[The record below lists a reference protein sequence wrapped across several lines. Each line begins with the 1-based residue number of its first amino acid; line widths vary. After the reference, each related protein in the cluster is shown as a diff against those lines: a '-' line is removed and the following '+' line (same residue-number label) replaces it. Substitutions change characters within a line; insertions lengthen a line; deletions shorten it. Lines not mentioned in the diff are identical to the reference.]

1 MSELILRNPHSVMA
15 ALRTRPRD
23 VQEVRI
29 NQRTANDA
37 WKDVAAAAQA
47 AGVVVRPFGGR
58 PGTAKRGGR
67 GGSGRGG
74 GGHEGRAGA
83 AEASVRERDDVLLEP
98 LFAGAQERP
107 GVWVALDQLQD
118 PHNLGAIFR
127 TAAFFG
133 VRGIVLTKDRSAP
146 LSATAYDVA
155 SGGVE
160 HVPFSLQTNLSR
172 AIEEAKTSGL
182 WVLGTSEHAEQ
193 DLAAIDRE
201 RSWLLIIGNEERGLR
216 RLTLEHCD
224 EICRLSPRGEVTSL
238 NASVAAGICIAG
250 LSGAI

>member
-1 MSELILRNPHSVMA
+1 MSELILRNPHSVLA
-15 ALRTRPRD
+15 AIRTRPRD

-37 WKDVAAAAQA
+37 WKGVASAAQA
-47 AGVVVRPFGGR
+47 AGVAVRAFGGR

-67 GGSGRGG
+67 GG
-74 GGHEGRAGA
+74 GHEGRASA
-83 AEASVRERDDVLLEP
+83 AEASVREREDILLEP
-98 LFAGAQERP
+98 LFAGAKDRP

-160 HVPFSLQTNLSR
+160 HVPFSLQANLSR

-193 DLAAIDRE
+193 DLASVDRE
-201 RSWLLIIGNEERGLR
+201 RSWLLVIGNEERGLR
-216 RLTLEHCD
+216 RLTLENCD
-224 EICRLSPRGEVTSL
+224 EICRLSPRGDVTSL

-250 LSGAI
+250 LSGAM